1 MAGSGPVVAI
11 DLTDPDLW
19 ERAVPHAELRR
30 LRDEAPVAWAEHPGP
45 HRGFWV
51 VTRHEDVLSVSRDP
65 ETFSSRDGVI
75 SLDDLDPD
83 QIEARRTMLEEDPP
97 RHRELRA
104 ITSAHFTPKA
114 VRAHEGYIRQ
124 LAVDAIESALEMG
137 ECDLVSI
144 LSERV
149 PIRVLGRIL
158 GVPDHDVDDLVRLG
172 NQMIGSDDP
181 EYGVWDRSDIPSRDL
196 RLLPFGHPA
205 ALEAFE
211 LAWRIMRDR
220 GGANVDD
227 VLGAL
232 ARGRVEGLPLSDRE
246 LGTYFVLLVI
256 AGNETTRHSISAGV
270 AALATHPEE
279 LARLRKQSV
288 DPTRAADEVL
298 RWATAIH
305 FHRRVASRET
315 RLRGVEIAAGDKVAL
330 YFASANFDDRAFH
343 EPFRFDVGRSPNEHV
358 AFGRGGPHYC
368 LGAHLARLE
377 VRVVLEELAAR
388 VSSIELT
395 GEPKRL
401 RSNHINGI
409 KHLPV
414 RLTAA

>member
-1 MAGSGPVVAI
+1 MPGSRPVVTV
-11 DLTDPDLW
+11 DLTDPGVW
-19 ERAVPHAELRR
+19 EAGVPHSELRR
-30 LRDEAPVAWAEHPGP
+30 LRDEAPVAWADHPGP
-45 HRGFWV
+45 HRGFWA
-51 VTRHEDVLSVSRDP
+51 VTRHEDVVAVSRDP
-65 ETFSSRDGVI
+65 DTFSSRDGVI
-75 SLDDLDPD
+75 SLDDLEAD

-104 ITSAHFTPKA
+104 LTSAHFTPKA
-114 VRAHEGYIRQ
+114 VRAHEGYVRQ
-124 LAVDAIESALEMG
+124 LAGDAIETAIEMG
-137 ECDLVSI
+137 ECDLVTT

-149 PIRVLGRIL
+149 PIRVLGRML
-158 GVPDHDVDDLVRLG
+158 GVPDRDVDDLVRFG

-181 EYGVWDRSDIPSRDL
+181 EYEAMPADIPASEL

-211 LAWRIMRDR
+211 IAWRITRSRSSGDDR
-220 GGANVDD
+220 D
-227 VLGAL
+227 VLSAL
-232 ARGRVEGLPLSDRE
+232 ANGMVDGDPLTERE

-256 AGNETTRHSISAGV
+256 AGNETTRHSISSGV
-270 AALATHPEE
+270 AALATHRSQWR
-279 LARLRKQSV
+279 RLRAREV

-305 FHRRVASRET
+305 FHRRVAT
-315 RLRGVEIAAGDKVAL
+315 GDTVLRGVEIAAGEKVAL
-330 YFASANFDDRAFH
+330 YFASANFDDRVFQDPH
-343 EPFRFDVGRSPNEHV
+343 TFDVGRSPNEHV
-358 AFGRGGPHYC
+358 AFGRGGPHFC

-388 VSSIELT
+388 VAAIELM
-395 GEPKRL
+395 GEPSRL

-414 RLTAA
+414 RLTPV